1 MLVQSTAGS
10 APSTKPSSSPDNS
23 NSLNK
28 VPLVHKH
35 TSNAPAPLN
44 LAPKRRGLSPNRMLR
59 RSGSTSGCPTSPP
72 PTSSIFVSSSSRYQ
86 PSPDDSLQSQ
96 RLRLLQTQLQ
106 TPLPP
111 SYHPHHPCMTCL
123 RHLMPTHIKYMRS
136 FFW

>member
-1 MLVQSTAGS
+1 MLVQSTADS

-35 TSNAPAPLN
+35 FECARTAQFG
-44 LAPKRRGLSPNRMLR
+44 PKRRGLSPNRMFR

-72 PTSSIFVSSSSRYQ
+72 PTSSIFVSSSSRYH

-111 SYHPHHPCMTCL
+111 SYHPHHPCMTGL
-123 RHLMPTHIKYMRS
+123 HQLMPTHIKYMRS